1 MHDGYFPRVMTYS
14 GTEVNEHK
22 ESFTNSVLPELNEA
36 ARLATEEKTLVPY
49 YFDLSNGKISKD
61 KG

>member
-1 MHDGYFPRVMTYS
+1 MHDGYFPRVTTYS

-36 ARLATEEKTLVPY
+36 ALVTEEKTLVSY

>member
-1 MHDGYFPRVMTYS
+1 MTYS